1 MRVGRDRLTGLLFLA
16 LCIAYGVEAQTIQVF
31 WADPN
36 DPLTPKTFPTA
47 LAWVGGVIA
56 FLMVISP
63 ETPEPSQPWGRLKGF
78 DWVRVVALLGFMVL
92 YGLALQ
98 RIGFLL
104 SSTAFLVAGFVLL
117 GERRWWVITAA
128 SLPVVA
134 FFQFALHGVLGIYIA
149 DPFLAWLD
157 VIR

>member
-1 MRVGRDRLTGLLFLA
+1 VRIGRDRLSGLFFLA

-36 DPLTPKTFPTA
+36 DPLTPRTFPTA
-47 LAWVGGVIA
+47 LAWVGGLIA
-56 FLMVISP
+56 FLMVIAP
-63 ETPEPSQPWGRLKGF
+63 ENPQPSQPWPQLKRF
-78 DWVRVVALLGFMVL
+78 DWLRVAALLGFMVL
-92 YGLALQ
+92 YGLTLQ

-104 SSTAFLVAGFVLL
+104 ASTGFLVAGFVLL
-117 GERRWWVITAA
+117 GERRWWMIAAA

-134 FFQFALHGVLGIYIA
+134 FFQFALHGILGIYIA
-149 DPFLAWLD
+149 DPFLARLG